1 MLQLTDI
8 ALVRNGKSDSGG
20 DMTGKSLGFIG
31 GGRVTRIL
39 LCGFKRGQALP
50 KRVRVGDPGAD
61 PLEKLR
67 RLLPEI
73 ELFPGDNAPP
83 ASCDIVFLAL
93 HPPAIPAVLGG
104 IKDHLRPDA
113 ILVSLAPKVPLARLS
128 ELAGGVRNVAR
139 MIPNAPSIVGDGYNP
154 IAYSGD
160 FKPEARE
167 DLTALLGVL
176 GICPEVREDSL
187 EAYAIL
193 TGMGPTYL
201 WFQLVELIRLA
212 ETFGLGAEEAAEAT
226 YRMVAGAGKT
236 LRESG
241 LSPEDVVDLI
251 PVKPLAEDEENI
263 REIYRTKLSALHG
276 KLKA

>member
-1 MLQLTDI
+1 MLNVPCQ
-8 ALVRNGKSDSGG
+8 
-20 DMTGKSLGFIG
+20 
-31 GGRVTRIL
+31 
-39 LCGFKRGQALP
+39 
-50 KRVRVGDPGAD
+50 
-61 PLEKLR
+61 
-67 RLLPEI
+67 
-73 ELFPGDNAPP
+73 
-83 ASCDIVFLAL
+83 
-93 HPPAIPAVLGG
+93 PPAIPAVLGG
-104 IKDHLRPDA
+104 IKEHLRPDA

-139 MIPNAPSIVGDGYNP
+139 VIPNAPSIVGDGYNP

-201 WFQLVELIRLA
+201 WFQLVELMRLA

-241 LSPEDVVDLI
+241 LSPKDVVDLI
-251 PVKPLAEDEENI
+251 PVKPLADDEENI
-263 REIYRTKLSALHG
+263 REIYRTRLSALHG